1 MWVARTK
8 PMRDRM
14 ERMGWWAKGCR
25 MCLAKLIYTFL
36 EAVFWV
42 LWWRHHGKVCG
53 ALPDEACVL
62 LCNHGSYLD
71 WLLLDVLVIRK
82 HGRNPTFLAKSKLL
96 SNPIWRQMIWYRR
109 AILVDDR
116 AKIHATSSLIRLL
129 KRQRHQKPA
138 VVVFPE
144 GTRSRTGQRLPAS
157 AGAAWLARKCGVPLV
172 PVALKG
178 FWQVWPPHKRL
189 PSLKRA
195 ELLVHF
201 LEPIDPEAFADDEST
216 TRLAMDRIYG
226 IVQGP
231 KPLPEFVREA
241 TGAS

>member
-1 MWVARTK
+1 
-8 PMRDRM
+8 MRDKAQELGRLSM
-14 ERMGWWAKGCR
+14 AFRTCA
-25 MCLAKLIYTFL
+25 AKLTYWFL
-36 EAVFWV
+36 ELVCWV
-42 LWWRHHGKVCG
+42 LWWRNHGKVCG

-62 LCNHGSYLD
+62 VSNHGSYLD

-82 HGRNPTFLAKSKLL
+82 HERNPTFLAKAKLL

-109 AILVDDR
+109 AILLDEREKV
-116 AKIHATSSLIRLL
+116 HATSSVIRLL
-129 KRQRHQKPA
+129 KKERNQKPV

-144 GTRSRTGQRLPAS
+144 GTRSRTGERLPAS

-195 ELLVHF
+195 ELLVEF
-201 LEPIDPEAFADDEST
+201 LEPIDPEALADDEAT

-226 IVQGP
+226 IVKGP
-231 KPLPEFVREA
+231 KALPELLRES
-241 TGAS
+241 TGTV